1 MVLIGNKCDLA
12 TRAVDSRTVQE
23 MARVYGI
30 PYLWVFFFF
39 TISHVFDPFCIFD
52 LCVSWTFAT
61 SVCEICELST
71 LCANI
76 CSPFVRLTCSR
87 LLERFCWLF
96 QILADL
102 PINNWFP
109 NFLGTRRR
117 RPEWASTTRSSRSC
131 TRFASTVRRPRTSRG
146 RRRSARSSRGRG
158 GGDFRRHSGVW
169 IGKSAPWIQS
179 QIRRRPSF

>member
-71 LCANI
+71 LCKHLL
-76 CSPFVRLTCSR
+76 SVRSTNLFTLTWTV
-87 LLERFCWLF
+87 LLTFFKFW
-96 QILADL
+96 

-131 TRFASTVRRPRTSRG
+131 TRFASTARRPRTSRE

-158 GGDFRRHSGVW
+158 GEETSGDTLGCGVL
-169 IGKSAPWIQS
+169 ILESRPWIQS
-179 QIRRRPSF
+179 QIHPSF